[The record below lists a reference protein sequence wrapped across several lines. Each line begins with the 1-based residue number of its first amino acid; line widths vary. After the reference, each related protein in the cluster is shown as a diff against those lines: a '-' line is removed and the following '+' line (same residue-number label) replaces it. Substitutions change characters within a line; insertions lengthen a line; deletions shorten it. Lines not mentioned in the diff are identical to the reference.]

1 MKYQKVSQYMKNRGQ
16 ALVLFVLLLP
26 IILLMFAFVI
36 DIGLLSYSKKSI
48 NMKIEEIIEDG
59 LSNNLSER
67 EIHELLIKNIKNIEN
82 KNIIKKENGL
92 QITLQI
98 KLNPIFPNI
107 VKQDKYEVTYSGKIN
122 EQNINIV
129 RK

>member
-107 VKQDKYEVTYSGKIN
+107 VNQDKYEVTYSGKIN